1 MLIFKVDGTC
11 NFRWFYFAFVY
22 TRKLL
27 LRTGGRGG
35 GKGDLPLRILKL
47 KWRFHVWT
55 EVVSGRKKLRIQ
67 KYPDMCGRPG
77 PESPT
82 ELSAVPYHLN
92 YETIS

>member
-1 MLIFKVDGTC
+1 MAYSKISTLESGLKKLSIRIPGSPDTC
-11 NFRWFYFAFVY
+11 
-22 TRKLL
+22 
-27 LRTGGRGG
+27 G
-35 GKGDLPLRILKL
+35 P
-47 KWRFHVWT
+47 

-67 KYPDMCGRPG
+67 KYPDMYGRPG